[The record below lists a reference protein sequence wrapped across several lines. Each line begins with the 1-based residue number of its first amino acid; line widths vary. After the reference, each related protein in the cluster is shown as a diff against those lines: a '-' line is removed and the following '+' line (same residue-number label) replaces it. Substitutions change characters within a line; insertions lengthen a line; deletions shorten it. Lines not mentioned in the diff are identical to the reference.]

1 MKERSSSGTGFP
13 SVVIHLNSSDLDP
26 GPKV

>member
-13 SVVIHLNSSDLDP
+13 SVVIYPDSSDLDP